1 MKKITKIEI
10 GITILLVLAEIIT
23 FSICYPES
31 LHSNNTDSYLTA
43 IIAFFI
49 NLDVIYAL
57 ILIIV
62 HNHFRLKNE

>member
-10 GITILLVLAEIIT
+10 GITVLLVLAEVIT

-31 LHSNNTDSYLTA
+31 LHSNNPDSYLTA